1 MEETIRGLG
10 EQVDLPVLFDSILR
24 LSEGVFHCRQAAVY
38 LAESDAL
45 RAVVGD
51 PGLLAALGDEIG
63 FDDGPVSDVWALG
76 TPAVVAADRRVPL
89 HLALSPVTA
98 MGRRLGVVV
107 LAKPADEAPFDPGLL
122 IDMGPF
128 AGLLGIS
135 VVNHSLFL
143 IAERELDERRKVEAA
158 LRESEERFRTLFDYA
173 PDAILV
179 VDVDNGGAFIDPNTN
194 AARLFGLSRDQIR
207 AVGPGEVSPPFQP
220 DGRASAEKA
229 AEMVGRALQGEAPV
243 FEWVHRNTAGEEF
256 PCEVRLV
263 RMPASGRNLVRASV
277 TDITERKRAEAAL
290 AAAKE
295 KAEAASQAKSS
306 FLANMS
312 HEIRTPMTTIS
323 GMADLLRDTPL
334 SAEQRDF
341 VEVLRSSCAWLLTI
355 INDILDFSKIEA
367 GKLELETD
375 AVALEGFIEEVL
387 SLVAASKLGQRPINL
402 SASIAPGTP
411 PIVYTD
417 ATRLQQILLNLLVNA
432 IKFTPRG
439 DITVTVSAQATTPG
453 PDRRPRCE
461 YLFAVTDTGIGIPPD
476 RLDRL
481 FKSFSQ
487 VDASTTRR
495 YGGSG
500 LGLAISRRL
509 AEMLGGKIWVE
520 SAVGE
525 GSTFRFTIVGAI
537 GDARTP
543 TPAPTPLFAGKRVLV
558 VESSGPQRRVL
569 SGHAEALGVEVE
581 ALADSAEA
589 LALLGIGERFDAAL
603 VDTLARDPRRERLL
617 TRLADVGTPALLLAP
632 IDSRAAADGRE
643 DGRILVKPIK
653 RASLVDGLRR
663 LLGGGAAAPD
673 EPAAAPSAFDPTLA
687 ERNPLQ
693 ILVAE
698 DNATNHSLI
707 LRILQRFGYR
717 AASAFTGADAVEM
730 VRRRAYDVVL
740 MDVQMPEVDG
750 VQATRAIRA
759 LELPRQPRIIAM
771 TANAL
776 ATDLEACLDVGMD
789 DYVSKPILLG
799 ELRGALERAQ
809 IVDAIAD
816 RPAVEADPV
825 VEAPWT
831 EAAIAAEIE
840 RSRAELAGIVGERVM
855 DDIVE
860 LFLHEGDE
868 LIARLRIALEG
879 GDLVEAAAAAHSLK
893 SSAGGIHLGHLVSLA
908 RAIEREASGG
918 DGPRALALLLD
929 LERRFAA
936 VYDHYSLRA
945 IG

>member
-24 LSEGVFHCRQAAVY
+24 LSEGVFHCRHAAVY
-38 LAESDAL
+38 LAEPDAL
-45 RAVVGD
+45 RAVVGARE
-51 PGLLAALGDEIG
+51 LLAQLGEEIG

-76 TPAVVAADRRVPL
+76 TPAIVNSDRDERM

-107 LAKPADEAPFDPGLL
+107 LGKPVEEPPFEPGVL

-135 VVNHSLFL
+135 VVNHSLVL
-143 IAERELDERRKVEAA
+143 IAQRELDERRKVEAA
-158 LRESEERFRTLFDYA
+158 LRESEERFRTLFEYA
-173 PDAILV
+173 PDAIVV
-179 VDVDNGGAFIDPNTN
+179 VDTDNGAFIDPNTN
-194 AARLFGLSRDQIR
+194 ATRLFGLSREEIH
-207 AVGPGEVSPPFQP
+207 AVGPSAVSPPFQP
-220 DGRASAEKA
+220 DGRRSTEKA
-229 AEMVGRALQGEAPV
+229 AEMVGRALKGEAPV
-243 FEWVHRNTAGEEF
+243 FEWVHRNAAGQDID
-256 PCEVRLV
+256 CEVRLV
-263 RMPASGRNLVRASV
+263 RMPAAGRNLVRASV
-277 TDITERKRAEAAL
+277 TDITERKLAEAAL

-295 KAEAASQAKSS
+295 KAEAASLAKSS

-323 GMADLLRDTPL
+323 GMTDLLRDTPL

-355 INDILDFSKIEA
+355 VNDILDFSKIEA

-375 AVALEGFIEEVL
+375 AVFLEEFIEEVL

-402 SASIAPGTP
+402 SAAIAPGTP
-411 PIVYTD
+411 PVVYTD
-417 ATRLQQILLNLLVNA
+417 STRLQQILLNLLGNA

-439 DITVTVSAQATTPG
+439 DITVTISAQETMPG
-453 PDRRPRCE
+453 PDRRPRYE
-461 YLFAVTDTGIGIPPD
+461 YLFAVKDTGIGIPPE

-481 FKSFSQ
+481 FQTFSQ

-495 YGGSG
+495 YGGTG

-537 GDARTP
+537 GDGRASRP
-543 TPAPTPLFAGKRVLV
+543 ERAFAGRRVLLV
-558 VESSGPQRRVL
+558 DSSGPQRRVL
-569 SGHAEALGVEVE
+569 SAHAEALGVEVE

-589 LALLGIGERFDAAL
+589 LALLGIGETFDAAL
-603 VDTLARDPRRERLL
+603 VDTLIRDPRRAELL
-617 TRLADVGTPALLLAP
+617 RVLAEAKIPTLRLAPL
-632 IDSRAAADGRE
+632 DSRATRGDGE
-643 DGRILVKPIK
+643 QGAILLKPIK

-663 LLGGGAAAPD
+663 LLSDDPISEPG
-673 EPAAAPSAFDPTLA
+673 EPAVAASAFDPTLA

-707 LRILQRFGYR
+707 LRILARFGYR
-717 AASAFTGADAVEM
+717 AASAFTGADALEM
-730 VRRRAYDVVL
+730 VQRRSFDVIL
-740 MDVQMPEVDG
+740 MDVQMPELDG
-750 VQATRAIRA
+750 IQATKAIRNLDLA
-759 LELPRQPRIIAM
+759 QPPRIIAM

-776 ATDLEACLDVGMD
+776 MTDFEACLDAGMD
-789 DYVSKPILLG
+789 DYVSKPILLS

-809 IVDAIAD
+809 VVEAIAD
-816 RPAVEADPV
+816 RPVVAVDPV
-825 VEAPWT
+825 AEAPWT

-840 RSRAELAGIVGERVM
+840 RSRAQLAAIVGDRVT
-855 DDIVE
+855 DEIID

-868 LIARLRIALEG
+868 LLARLRIALEA
-879 GDLVEAAAAAHSLK
+879 GDLEDAAAAAHSLK

-908 RAIEREASGG
+908 RAIEGEASGG
-918 DGPRALALLLD
+918 DGPRALAQLLD

-936 VYDHYSLRA
+936 VYDHFSLRA
-945 IG
+945 LD